1 MKTSRIP
8 LYKWRNPNGIDT
20 IDIPWPEVHGAA
32 GNDSISWL
40 LKLPKHH
47 CQLVVDKLNEDLTLV
62 AEFYEP
68 SALVNYHLRWA
79 K

>member
-8 LYKWRNPNGIDT
+8 LFSWTNRVTDL
-20 IDIPWPEVHGAA
+20 IDIPWPKVHKEVGTDQV
-32 GNDSISWL
+32 NWL
-40 LKLPKHH
+40 LRQPQEN

-62 AEFYEP
+62 AEFYHEGT
-68 SALVNYHLRWA
+68 LINYHLHWA